1 MAISSLFKDRL
12 SDKKRLK
19 RENFASWSNLTIAD
33 RARQLCAIAPD
44 TVTHV
49 DADIYLTVN
58 QALQQA
64 ESLAQ
69 SLWQQDFREGDVLAF
84 ITPNWHEAVVIN
96 LAACLLGLVICPIV
110 PIYRDH
116 EVQLIL
122 ADSQAKGIFVAHEF
136 RGFNYLLMM
145 QRLRSMLPN
154 LQHVWTVRGKD
165 TSCADYFEMINCTQ
179 VLFKWPEV
187 SPNSVKL
194 VLYTSGTTGHPK
206 AVLHSHNT
214 LSRAIEISMSV
225 WGIEPAETT
234 LMPSPVTHVTGYSF
248 GLEVPFFEGSR
259 CVLMDKWDAAIAVDI
274 IEREKVAFT
283 LCATPFLQE
292 LLNLCEQQ
300 GRHLPSMR
308 RFPCGGAAVP
318 PELIYRVR
326 RVLTNCMAFRVY
338 GSSEAPFITLG
349 YFGAGQDKLAAETDG
364 EVYDYEI
371 KLVNPHGLPVQHGSE
386 GEICVKG
393 LALFL
398 GYLNSQDTESSFD
411 SDGFFHTGDIGIQ
424 TPEGAL
430 VFTGRIKDLI
440 NRGGEKISAK
450 EVEDLLHGHPAIAE
464 AAVVAM
470 PHARLGE
477 TLCAYVIFRK
487 NQTATVDQILERLEE
502 AHVARQKLPEKII
515 FVDDFP
521 KTASGKV
528 KKDLLRLDVLERLRA
543 DEKLI

>member
-1 MAISSLFKDRL
+1 MAISDSFKAQL
-12 SDKKRLK
+12 SEQQKMEWESSAR
-19 RENFASWSNLTIAD
+19 WSNLTVVV
-33 RARQLCAIAPD
+33 RARHLCASAPD

-49 DADIYLTVN
+49 DGDVSLTVS
-58 QALQQA
+58 QALQKA

-69 SLWQQDFREGDVLAF
+69 SLWQQDFRAGDVLAF
-84 ITPNWHEAVVIN
+84 VTPNWHEAVVIN
-96 LAACLLGLVICPIV
+96 LAACLLGLVVCPIV

-136 RGFNYLLMM
+136 RGFNFLQMM
-145 QRLRSMLPN
+145 LRLRPKLPN
-154 LQHVWTVRGKD
+154 LLHVWTVRGQD
-165 TSCADYFEMINCTQ
+165 ATCADFREMLNNTQ
-179 VLFKWPEV
+179 RLDPWPEV

-214 LSRAIEISMSV
+214 LSRAVEVSMSV

-248 GLEVPFFEGSR
+248 GLEMPFFDGSR
-259 CVLMDKWDAAIAVDI
+259 CVLMDKWDAAAAVEI
-274 IEREKVAFT
+274 IDREKVAFT

-318 PELIYRVR
+318 PELIHRVR
-326 RVLTNCMAFRVY
+326 RILTHCMAFRVY

-349 YFGAGQDKLAAETDG
+349 YFAAGQERLAAETDG

-371 KLVNPHGLPVQHGSE
+371 KLVNPHGLSVQQGSE

-393 LALFL
+393 PALFL
-398 GYLNSQDTESSFD
+398 GYLNSQDSETSFD

-424 TPEGAL
+424 TTEGAL

-470 PHARLGE
+470 PHTRLGE
-477 TLCAYVIFRK
+477 TLCAYVVFK
-487 NQTATVDQILERLEE
+487 KGHKATADQILERLKE
-502 AHVARQKLPEKII
+502 AQVARQKLPEKII
-515 FVDDFP
+515 VVDEFP

-528 KKDLLRLDVLERLRA
+528 KKDLLRLDVIERLRK
-543 DEKLI
+543 DEKWI

>member
-12 SDKKRLK
+12 SDQKRLK

-69 SLWQQDFREGDVLAF
+69 SLWQKDFREGDVLAF

-145 QRLRSMLPN
+145 QRLRSKLPN

-165 TSCADYFEMINCTQ
+165 TSCADYFEMINRQ
-179 VLFKWPEV
+179 ISSMRFA
-187 SPNSVKL
+187 SIH
-194 VLYTSGTTGHPK
+194 HPAWLACGRRRT

-248 GLEVPFFEGSR
+248 GLEMPFFEGSR
-259 CVLMDKWDAAIAVDI
+259 CVLMDKWDAAIAVDM

-349 YFGAGQDKLAAETDG
+349 YFAAGQDKLAAETDG

-371 KLVNPHGLPVQHGSE
+371 KLLNPHGLPVQYGSE

-393 LALFL
+393 PALFL

-515 FVDDFP
+515 IVDDFP

>member
-1 MAISSLFKDRL
+1 
-12 SDKKRLK
+12 
-19 RENFASWSNLTIAD
+19 
-33 RARQLCAIAPD
+33 
-44 TVTHV
+44 
-49 DADIYLTVN
+49 
-58 QALQQA
+58 
-64 ESLAQ
+64 
-69 SLWQQDFREGDVLAF
+69 
-84 ITPNWHEAVVIN
+84 
-96 LAACLLGLVICPIV
+96 
-110 PIYRDH
+110 
-116 EVQLIL
+116 
-122 ADSQAKGIFVAHEF
+122 
-136 RGFNYLLMM
+136 
-145 QRLRSMLPN
+145 
-154 LQHVWTVRGKD
+154 
-165 TSCADYFEMINCTQ
+165 
-179 VLFKWPEV
+179 
-187 SPNSVKL
+187 
-194 VLYTSGTTGHPK
+194 
-206 AVLHSHNT
+206 
-214 LSRAIEISMSV
+214 
-225 WGIEPAETT
+225 
-234 LMPSPVTHVTGYSF
+234 
-248 GLEVPFFEGSR
+248 
-259 CVLMDKWDAAIAVDI
+259 MDKWDAAIAIDI

-349 YFGAGQDKLAAETDG
+349 YFAAGQDKLAAETDG

-371 KLVNPHGLPVQHGSE
+371 KLVNPNGLPVQHGRE

-393 LALFL
+393 PALFL

-411 SDGFFHTGDIGIQ
+411 SDGFFHTGDIGVQ

-487 NQTATVDQILERLEE
+487 NQTATVDQILERLKE
-502 AHVARQKLPEKII
+502 AQVARQKLPEKII

-528 KKDLLRLDVLERLRA
+528 KKDLLRLDVLERLRVA
-543 DEKLI
+543 VKLI

>member
-1 MAISSLFKDRL
+1 
-12 SDKKRLK
+12 
-19 RENFASWSNLTIAD
+19 
-33 RARQLCAIAPD
+33 
-44 TVTHV
+44 
-49 DADIYLTVN
+49 
-58 QALQQA
+58 
-64 ESLAQ
+64 
-69 SLWQQDFREGDVLAF
+69 
-84 ITPNWHEAVVIN
+84 
-96 LAACLLGLVICPIV
+96 
-110 PIYRDH
+110 
-116 EVQLIL
+116 
-122 ADSQAKGIFVAHEF
+122 
-136 RGFNYLLMM
+136 
-145 QRLRSMLPN
+145 
-154 LQHVWTVRGKD
+154 
-165 TSCADYFEMINCTQ
+165 
-179 VLFKWPEV
+179 
-187 SPNSVKL
+187 
-194 VLYTSGTTGHPK
+194 
-206 AVLHSHNT
+206 
-214 LSRAIEISMSV
+214 
-225 WGIEPAETT
+225 
-234 LMPSPVTHVTGYSF
+234 
-248 GLEVPFFEGSR
+248 
-259 CVLMDKWDAAIAVDI
+259 
-274 IEREKVAFT
+274 
-283 LCATPFLQE
+283 
-292 LLNLCEQQ
+292 
-300 GRHLPSMR
+300 MR

-349 YFGAGQDKLAAETDG
+349 YFAAGQDKLAAETDG

-371 KLVNPHGLPVQHGSE
+371 KLLNPHGLPVQYGSE

-393 LALFL
+393 PALFL